1 MVGWARSQ
9 VWSGSTDL
17 VWSWTR
23 DLVRSRAK
31 GQVRFGAR
39 GSGNFDD
46 LMKWYSG
53 PSVHLSVSFL
63 VSLRIQVFVTRYAL
77 VSASTWIWMV
87 SIHTFT
93 YSQCQILERNAN
105 TVSWRTTCPLAVL
118 GLKRQT
124 TDPDVKTGWCYVGV
138 WDQPVEVSVTRL
150 TFPTGNLGTKEVL
163 LCLLAEIN
171 QPLIDPHI

>member
-31 GQVRFGAR
+31 GQVRSGAR

-63 VSLRIQVFVTRYAL
+63 VSLRIQVFFTRNAL
-77 VSASTWIWMV
+77 VSAST
-87 SIHTFT
+87 
-93 YSQCQILERNAN
+93 
-105 TVSWRTTCPLAVL
+105 
-118 GLKRQT
+118 
-124 TDPDVKTGWCYVGV
+124 
-138 WDQPVEVSVTRL
+138 
-150 TFPTGNLGTKEVL
+150 
-163 LCLLAEIN
+163 
-171 QPLIDPHI
+171 